1 MILLWNLMPAD
12 SSINSS
18 KSNKLPDLS
27 LYLPK
32 LAEAHQ
38 AALQINL
45 EKGKQDKLLEDYLSL
60 GYTPQEIVQMDREHL
75 LDCFSQ
81 TFTPMNQI
89 ALNMGFESWKY

>member
-1 MILLWNLMPAD
+1 MPAD

-18 KSNKLPDLS
+18 KSNKLPDINI
-27 LYLPK
+27 YLPK

-38 AALQINL
+38 EALRINIK
-45 EKGKQDKLLEDYLSL
+45 EGIQGKLLEDYLSL
-60 GYTPQEIVQMDREHL
+60 GHTPQEISMMDKENL
-75 LDCFSQ
+75 LSCFFQ